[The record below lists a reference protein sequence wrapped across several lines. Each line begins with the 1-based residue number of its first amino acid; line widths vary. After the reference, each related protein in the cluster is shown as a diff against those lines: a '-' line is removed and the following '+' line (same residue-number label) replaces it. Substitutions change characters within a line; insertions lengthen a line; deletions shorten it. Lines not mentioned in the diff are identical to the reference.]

1 MNAVS
6 DATFAISVFAV
17 DPPALGGVCLRSA
30 AQPTR
35 QQWLSL
41 LRELLPAGE
50 PLRRVSSNI
59 DDNRLLGGLDLV
71 ATLKANRAISER
83 GVLAAADGGVLVI
96 SMAERLSLHTAA
108 CINAAL
114 DEGEIAVD
122 REGVSLKFKA
132 KLGIVALD
140 EGIADDECLPYSLL
154 DRLALIL
161 DFNAFHSR
169 YPLQALHSAEQIL
182 AARELLPRV
191 TLPPALLD
199 ALCATAL
206 ALGAGSVR
214 ISLLA
219 GRVARISAA
228 LDDRVEVTEE
238 DVSTA
243 ARLVLAP
250 RATMSPGAESESE
263 SETETESESETQKAD
278 DSVADA
284 EPNPPSRNEPSNDM
298 TEDLSDKVLAAAQA
312 AIPPGLLASLMSPV
326 ERTTLKSR
334 SRGRVGAE
342 RGAVGRGRPAGLRQG
357 TPKSGARLNVPAT
370 LGAAALW
377 QRLRG
382 RAGTGE
388 RLRIEASDF
397 RVTRYK
403 QRARTLTIFAVDA
416 SGSAAMNRLAE
427 AKGAVELLLAD
438 CYIRRDLVSVIAFR
452 SRTAEVL
459 LPPTRSLVRA
469 KRSLSGMA
477 GGGGTPMAAALEAA
491 GALAQQSKRR
501 GESAVI
507 VILSDGRANVAR
519 NGEPGHALAHRDALR
534 AANSLRSLQIA
545 VLFVDT
551 SPRPNLAAKELA
563 AGMNAKYVPLP
574 YVSAQALSNIVKD
587 GARLAAS

>member
-6 DATFAISVFAV
+6 DATFAASVFAV

-35 QQWLSL
+35 DQWLSL
-41 LRELLPAGE
+41 LRELLPAVE

-83 GVLAAADGGVLVI
+83 GVLASADGGIVVI

-122 REGVSLKFKA
+122 REAVSLKFKA
-132 KLGIVALD
+132 RIGVVALD
-140 EGIADDECLPYSLL
+140 EGIADEECLPYSLL

-161 DFNAFHSR
+161 DFNAFHTR
-169 YPLQALHSAEQIL
+169 YPLQAQHSAEQIL

-191 TLPPALLD
+191 TTPPALLE

-219 GRVARISAA
+219 SRVARIGAA
-228 LDDRVEVTEE
+228 LDNRLEVTEG

-250 RATMSPGAESESE
+250 RATMSPPAEA
-263 SETETESESETQKAD
+263 ETESESESQKANE
-278 DSVADA
+278 SAADA
-284 EPNPPSRNEPSNDM
+284 EIDPPARDESTKDV

-326 ERTTLKSR
+326 ERTNLKSR

-357 TPKSGARLNVPAT
+357 TPKGGARLNVPAT

-382 RAGTGE
+382 RVVTGE

-469 KRSLSGMA
+469 KRSLSAMA
-477 GGGGTPMAAALEAA
+477 GGGGTPMAAAIEVAS
-491 GALAQQSKRR
+491 ALAQQSKRR
-501 GESAVI
+501 GETAVI

-519 NGEPGHALAHRDALR
+519 NGEPGHELAHRDALR
-534 AANSLRSLQIA
+534 AATSLRSLKIA

-551 SPRPNLAAKELA
+551 SPRPNPAAQQLA
-563 AGMNAKYVPLP
+563 AGMHAKYVPLP
-574 YVSAQALSNIVKD
+574 YVSAQALSTIVKD
-587 GARLAAS
+587 GVRLAAS

>member
-6 DATFAISVFAV
+6 DATFAASVFAV

-35 QQWLSL
+35 DQWLSL
-41 LRELLPAGE
+41 LRELLPAGQ
-50 PLRRVSSNI
+50 PLRRVSSNV

-83 GVLAAADGGVLVI
+83 GVLAAADGGIVVI

-122 REGVSLKFKA
+122 REGISLRFKA
-132 KLGIVALD
+132 RIGVVALD

-154 DRLALIL
+154 DRLGLIL
-161 DFNAFHSR
+161 DFNAFHTR
-169 YPLQALHSAEQIL
+169 YPLQAQHSVEQIL
-182 AARELLPRV
+182 AARELLPAV
-191 TLPPALLD
+191 TLPPPLLD

-228 LDDRVEVTEE
+228 LDDRLEATED
-238 DVSTA
+238 DVSIA

-250 RATMSPGAESESE
+250 RATRSPSAEEQ
-263 SETETESESETQKAD
+263 TQAQPDTKSQTAEGSD
-278 DSVADA
+278 TKPEAEAPSGDA
-284 EPNPPSRNEPSNDM
+284 SRNEP
-298 TEDLSDKVLAAAQA
+298 TEDLSDTVLAAAQA
-312 AIPPGLLASLMSPV
+312 AIPPGLLASLMSPA
-326 ERTTLKSR
+326 ERTNLKSR

-342 RGAVGRGRPAGLRQG
+342 HGAVGRGRPAGLRQG

-382 RAGTGE
+382 RGNAGE
-388 RLRIEASDF
+388 RLKIEASDF
-397 RVTRYK
+397 RVTRDK

-477 GGGGTPMAAALEAA
+477 GGGGTPMAAAIEAA
-491 GALAQQSKRR
+491 AALAQQSKRR

-519 NGEPGHALAHRDALR
+519 NGEPGHDLAHRDALR
-534 AANSLRSLQIA
+534 AATALRSLRIA

-551 SPRPNLAAKELA
+551 SPRPNPAAKELA
-563 AGMNAKYVPLP
+563 AGMNAKYVALP
-574 YVSAQALSNIVKD
+574 YVSAQALSSLVKD

>member
-250 RATMSPGAESESE
+250 RATMSPEA
-263 SETETESESETQKAD
+263 ESESETQKAD
-278 DSVADA
+278 DSAADA
-284 EPNPPSRNEPSNDM
+284 EPDPPSRNEPSNDM

-382 RAGTGE
+382 RASTGE

-574 YVSAQALSNIVKD
+574 YVSAQALSNIVKE